1 MNKLVTVL
9 CLLFCSYTINAQELN
24 CTLVINA
31 EQTGKQ
37 NQQIFKTLER
47 SLNDFIN
54 KTTWTNKIISPQE
67 RINCGMVITVT
78 EFNVDTFK
86 ASLQVQSSRPVYNST
101 YGTPIF
107 NFNDKDFNFN
117 YVEFQNLTLN
127 PNQFQSN
134 LISVISY
141 YTYVILGMDA
151 DTFTKNGGTEYYTQ
165 AKNILSV
172 AQSSG
177 YKGWAPVDGDQ
188 TRYQLMDQLL
198 SPSYVEYRSVLY
210 AYHRTALDEMNA
222 NQKKAKERIILAL
235 NQFKKM
241 HARRANSFIQRI
253 FFDAKADEIEQIFSG
268 GQSVKITD
276 LVDLLN
282 RVSPNNS
289 SKWSNIKF

>member
-1 MNKLVTVL
+1 MRKLIFVI
-9 CLLFCSYTINAQELN
+9 CLLLSGYFVNAQELN

-67 RINCGMVITVT
+67 RINCGMVITIT
-78 EFNVDTFK
+78 EFSVDTFK

-101 YGTPIF
+101 YSTPVF

-127 PNQFQSN
+127 PNQFDSN
-134 LISVISY
+134 LISVVSY
-141 YTYVILGMDA
+141 YAYLMLGIDA
-151 DTFTKNGGTEYYTQ
+151 DTFAKKGGTEYYNK
-165 AKNILSV
+165 AKNILNV

-198 SPSYVEYRSVLY
+198 SPSYIEYRNVLY

-241 HARRANSFIQRI
+241 NARRANSFLQRT

-268 GQSVKITD
+268 GKSVKITD

>member
-1 MNKLVTVL
+1 MHKLIFVF
-9 CLLFCSYTINAQELN
+9 CLLLSSYLVNAQELN

-31 EQTGKQ
+31 EQTGRQ

-78 EFNVDTFK
+78 EFSVDAFK

-101 YGTPIF
+101 YSTPIF

-127 PNQFQSN
+127 PNQFNSN
-134 LISVISY
+134 LVSVISY
-141 YTYVILGMDA
+141 YAYIILGMDA
-151 DTFTKNGGTEYYTQ
+151 DTFAKKGGTEYYSK

-177 YKGWAPVDGDQ
+177 YKGWAPVDGNQ

-198 SPSYVEYRSVLY
+198 SPSYVEYRNVLY

-241 HARRANSFIQRI
+241 NARRANSFIQRT